1 MRRRGAGI
9 GTVSVARASDV
20 APFILAFGD
29 SLTSGHG
36 LAAADSFPA
45 QLEALLRATH
55 PGAYVRNAGVSGD
68 TTASGL
74 ARLPRLLSRLDRRP
88 DLAIVELG
96 ANDMLRF
103 VDPPRIR
110 HNLDVI
116 LDQFGRCGI
125 PVLLAG
131 MMAPLLLGALA
142 SRLNAIYPDL
152 AAKHGLPLYP
162 FFLKGAIGQG
172 LSLRDG
178 IHPNARAIGIVARG
192 ILPAVVAAL
201 ATPAAAAA

>member
-1 MRRRGAGI
+1 MH
-9 GTVSVARASDV
+9 
-20 APFILAFGD
+20 APTSPNGDPYILAFGD
-29 SLTSGHG
+29 SLTAGHG
-36 LAAADSFPA
+36 LATADSFPA
-45 QLEALLRATH
+45 QLEALLRQTH
-55 PGAYVRNAGVSGD
+55 PMARVHNTGVSGD
-68 TTASGL
+68 TTTSGL

-96 ANDMLRF
+96 ANDMMRF

-110 HNLDVI
+110 RNLDEI
-116 LDQFGRCGI
+116 LEQFARCGI

-142 SRLNAIYPDL
+142 SKLNAIYPDL
-152 AAKHGLPLYP
+152 AAKHGVPLYP

-178 IHPNARAIGIVARG
+178 IHPNARAVGIVARN
-192 ILPAVVAAL
+192 ILPSVVAAL
-201 ATPAAAAA
+201 ARPASVAA

>member
-1 MRRRGAGI
+1 MVSAAG
-9 GTVSVARASDV
+9 VADV
-20 APFILAFGD
+20 APHILAFGD
-29 SLTSGHG
+29 SLTAGHG
-36 LAAADSFPA
+36 LQAADSFPA
-45 QLEALLRATH
+45 QLEALLCATD
-55 PGAYVRNAGVSGD
+55 PGARVLNAGVSGD

-103 VDPPRIR
+103 ADPQHIR
-110 HNLDVI
+110 RNLDAI
-116 LDQFGRCGI
+116 LDQFASCGI

-152 AAKHGLPLYP
+152 AAKHGVPLYP
-162 FFLKGAIGQG
+162 FFLKGAIGRG
-172 LSLRDG
+172 LTLRDG
-178 IHPNARAIGIVARG
+178 IHPNARAIGIIARG
-192 ILPAVVAAL
+192 ILPAVVSAL
-201 ATPAAAAA
+201 AAPATIAA

>member
-1 MRRRGAGI
+1 MSAAQAPSGA
-9 GTVSVARASDV
+9 
-20 APFILAFGD
+20 PYILAFGD

-55 PGAYVRNAGVSGD
+55 PGARVDNAGVSGD

-103 VDPPRIR
+103 ADPLHIR
-110 HNLDVI
+110 RNLD
-116 LDQFGRCGI
+116 
-125 PVLLAG
+125 A
-131 MMAPLLLGALA
+131 
-142 SRLNAIYPDL
+142 
-152 AAKHGLPLYP
+152 
-162 FFLKGAIGQG
+162 
-172 LSLRDG
+172 
-178 IHPNARAIGIVARG
+178 
-192 ILPAVVAAL
+192 
-201 ATPAAAAA
+201 